1 MNTKNQPIAI
11 VGIGCKFPGS
21 SSSAEKFWEM
31 MMNETDAIIDV
42 PQDRWDS
49 KKYYSK
55 NDARSGKI
63 RAQQGGFLT
72 ENTFEFDSLFF
83 DMSPRESES
92 LDPQQRMLMEVAYEA
107 LENAGMT
114 LESVKGS
121 DTGVFV
127 GGFMLD
133 NLLIQTSS
141 KNKYHIDSHTI
152 SGVAMTMLSNRLS
165 YVFDLKGPSL
175 TIDTACSSSLIA
187 AHYACQSIWNG
198 ESSMAMV
205 GGVNYMLSPESSV
218 LMSKGKFLSKHSRCK
233 AFDKDAAGYVRGEGA
248 GIVILKPLADAI
260 KDNDRIYATIVGTGA
275 NQDGRTNGIT
285 VPNPDSQLE
294 LIRKI
299 YKENNIDRNKIHY
312 VEAHGTGTAVGD
324 PIEFKTL
331 NKALSEHGNRD
342 SKCLLGSVKTNIGH
356 LEAASGIAGL
366 IKTALCLN
374 NNKVPPNLHFKN
386 PNPALNYEESNLKIP
401 TSITSLPEGE
411 DSYASINSFGFGGAN
426 AHLVL
431 KQYNTSVAEI
441 NQNKIKKDQFLFPI
455 GAKSIPA
462 LKELASKYKEYI
474 LNNEDKFEQVL
485 SNVIYRRSNHQERL
499 TIFATSREDLIEKL
513 EAYEE
518 DILLKGVHQGSS
530 LDKKPKIV
538 FVYTG
543 MGPQWWKMGR
553 ELMETEPVFKNAIKE
568 CDAEFFAISSWSIYE
583 ELLKPEE
590 SSIIKETNVAQ
601 PANFVIQAALT
612 QLLAHYGVTPDAVV
626 GHSVGEVASVYASGA
641 LSLKEA
647 LIVSYYRS
655 KLQHLLTQGKGTML
669 AVGLSESVVLDSIS
683 SYEDVSIAAINGPT
697 SITISGNTD
706 SLNEL
711 HAKYNEMGVFN
722 QLLDVSVPYHSPIMK
737 LVKEQLL
744 DSLKTIRGNKSN
756 IALYSTV
763 TGHLIEGEQIDNNYW
778 YDNVREPV
786 LFSKSIETI
795 LKDEYKVFVE
805 VGPHPV
811 LKNSI
816 LECLNNRKDC
826 HILQTLNKR
835 EGEQINFFENLSKLY
850 TLGYPIAWNNW
861 IDKLPFIPLPTYPWQ
876 KKHLWR
882 ASMTLSQD
890 KFNGIN
896 SLSFREK
903 VNSPLNA
910 YVYELNEYLFPFLN
924 DHIVHGKV
932 VFPGAGYIGVAID
945 MFQHDISQKVPFML
959 ENIQFLQVLVID
971 EDEIQKLHISMHPQN
986 GKYSLQSKN
995 GYEEAY
1001 WTEVSS
1007 GKFAIGNFEEKT
1019 PVITIKDI
1027 MDRLDTIISETD
1039 VYDRLSESKLD
1050 YGHHFRCIKEIKQGK
1065 EELIATIKIHEEMVE
1080 SSQDYFIHPTLLD
1093 ACFQTTI
1100 ALVSKDVVPVS
1111 INKVQC
1117 YAKPKHE
1124 IFCHSVLKFADD
1136 NCIIADLTICNELG
1150 DVLMF
1155 LEGFKCKQL
1164 VKNESQTDEVLTK
1177 NLFET
1182 KWIKEER
1189 ILDYNEVPKDSLTY
1203 IFTND
1208 YVTNLPFQELLRGNK
1223 ISLELGSE
1231 YKELGENH
1239 HVISLGDKN
1248 GLSSIWNDDYKEVN
1262 IVLMPSVGF
1271 HPIENQLQM
1280 SEKCLHQIMPLFN
1293 IVKFL
1298 SQKKDIKIKLSI
1310 LTKTSQMAIE
1320 GDIISFLEDSALH
1333 GMGRLIVNEFSNCQ
1347 VQMIDIE
1354 DNLSREAA
1362 ENMWETVANIINN
1375 SHASF
1380 EEIAIRNGDIYHKKM
1395 VNLEIDEKNKLKII
1409 NFDSKSLKLKNPST
1423 PGFENLLF
1431 ENLQRRE
1438 PRPNE
1443 IEILVKNTL
1452 FSDFDCQKLDNKIT
1466 DELIEGTFAGK
1477 NLGCECSGTIVR
1489 VGSEVTNFKV
1499 GDSVLALASG
1509 TFQSFAVTSEHLAIK
1524 CPSNLNVAESG
1535 LLLSY
1540 LTAIYCLR
1548 DKAGLGKDDT
1558 ILIQNATDAIGLA
1571 AINYAKHVGAEI
1583 FATTNST
1590 DKSSLLQSLGVSHI
1604 YNSDNLDFPAQIKSV
1619 TNGKGVNVVLSSQSG
1634 EIAFQNFSCL
1644 APCGIYVDISKKDII
1659 SNTSIDMKFF
1669 NHNLSYIAVDID
1681 KMLIEKKEK
1690 IANLMKDLLNYLE
1703 TGVLSSLPVTVFSVN
1718 NIYEAFNQ
1726 IKYNKPLGNVVI
1738 DFSNQPVQVI
1748 NTNESSIKANETYLI
1763 TGGTRGL
1770 GLVIS
1775 KWLVEKGAKNLA
1787 LLSRSGLKTENA
1799 IVEVE
1804 KMKKKGVNVKVY
1816 TADIA
1821 MLDEVQQVF
1830 NSIKEDLPTLTGIFH
1845 GAMVLDD
1852 GYLLDMDEDRFR
1864 KVLQPK
1870 VDGAMHLH
1878 HLSQGMN
1885 LDNFVVFSSI
1895 SSLIGN
1901 IGQANYV
1908 AANAFLDAFAHWRKS
1923 MNLAVTTVNLGVL
1936 KESGVVSR
1944 NENIE
1949 KILEGTGIHGFT
1961 DKQVMQGI
1969 DFIIKEKPT
1978 QLGFFDLNWSVISK
1992 SFGKSGIALF
2002 SEIDKLH
2009 TDEELTLTEIQA
2021 TNREKI
2027 VNLDPTAQHEF
2038 IQTLLK
2044 EQLGKILRIPI
2055 ASIKSDKGIN
2065 LLGVDS
2071 ILTIEFMRMI
2081 KESLAVEIAPIE
2093 FLTGPSV
2100 RQLSSKIIENS
2111 FQIVSEELV

>member
-31 MMNETDAIIDV
+31 MMNETDTIVDV
-42 PQDRWDS
+42 PFDRWDS

-55 NDARSGKI
+55 NDARSAKI

-72 ENTFEFDSLFF
+72 ENAFEFDSLFF

-121 DTGVFV
+121 NTGVFV

-141 KNKYHIDSHTI
+141 KNRYHIDSHTI

-165 YVFDLKGPSL
+165 YIFDLKGPSL

-198 ESSMAMV
+198 ESSMALV
-205 GGVNYMLSPESSV
+205 GGVNFMLSPESSV

-248 GIVILKPLADAI
+248 GIVILKPLAEAI
-260 KDNDRIYATIVGTGA
+260 KDNDRVYATIVGTGA

-285 VPNPDSQLE
+285 VPNPDSQLQ

-331 NKALSEHGNRD
+331 NKALSEHGDRE

-374 NNKVPPNLHFKN
+374 NNKVPANLHFKN
-386 PNPALNYEESNLKIP
+386 PNPALDYEESNLKIP

-431 KQYNTSVAEI
+431 KQYNTNNTEEETK
-441 NQNKIKKDQFLFPI
+441 KIKKDEFLFPI
-455 GAKSIPA
+455 SAKSVSA
-462 LKELASKYKEYI
+462 LKELALKYKEYI
-474 LNNEDKFEQVL
+474 LENKDKFEQIL
-485 SNVIYRRSNHQERL
+485 SNAIYRKSNHQERL
-499 TIFATSREDLIEKL
+499 TIFATSKEDLIEKL

-530 LDKKPKIV
+530 IDKKPKMV

-553 ELMETEPVFKNAIKE
+553 ELMETEPVFKKAVKE
-568 CDAEFFAISSWSIYE
+568 CDAEFLAISGWSIYE
-583 ELLKPEE
+583 ELLKQEE

-612 QLLAHYGVTPDAVV
+612 QLLAYYGVTPDAVV

-641 LSLKEA
+641 LSLKDA

-655 KLQHLLTQGKGTML
+655 KLQHSITQGKGSML
-669 AVGLSESVVLDSIS
+669 AVGLSESVVRDSIS
-683 SYEDVSIAAINGPT
+683 PYEDVSIAAINGPT

-722 QLLDVSVPYHSPIMK
+722 QLLDVSVPYHSPLMK
-737 LVKEQLL
+737 LVKDQLL
-744 DSLKTIRGNKSN
+744 DSLKTIKGTKNN
-756 IALYSTV
+756 TALYSTV
-763 TGHLIEGEQIDNNYW
+763 TGDLIAGDQIDNNYW
-778 YDNVREPV
+778 YNNVREPV
-786 LFSKSIETI
+786 VFSKAIETI
-795 LKDEYKVFVE
+795 LKDEFTVFVE

-816 LECLNNRKDC
+816 LECLKNRKDC
-826 HILQTLNKR
+826 HILQTLHKR

-861 IDKLPFIPLPTYPWQ
+861 IDKLPFMQLPTYPWQ
-876 KKHLWR
+876 KKYLWR
-882 ASMTLSQD
+882 ESRELSQD
-890 KFNGIN
+890 QLNGVS

-903 VNSPLNA
+903 VNGPLAA
-910 YVYELNEYLFPFLN
+910 YVFELNEYLFPFLN

-945 MFQHDISQKVPFML
+945 MYQHEISQKVPFML
-959 ENIQFLQVLVID
+959 ENIKFLQVLIID

-986 GKYSLQSKN
+986 GKFSLQSKN
-995 GYEEAY
+995 GDDDAY

-1007 GKFAIGNFEEKT
+1007 GKFAVGNFEEKT
-1019 PVITIKDI
+1019 SVIAIKTIMK
-1027 MDRLDTIISETD
+1027 RLDTIISETE
-1039 VYDRLSESKLD
+1039 VYERLSESKLD
-1050 YGHHFRCIKEIKQGK
+1050 YGPHFRCIKEIKQGK
-1065 EELIATIKIHEEMVE
+1065 EELIATIKIHEDMAK
-1080 SSQDYFIHPTLLD
+1080 SSSDYFIHPTLLD

-1111 INKVQC
+1111 INKIHC
-1117 YAKPKHE
+1117 YEKAMHE
-1124 IFCHSVLKFADD
+1124 MFCHSVLKFADD
-1136 NCIIADLTICNELG
+1136 NCIIADLTICNESG

-1155 LEGFKCKQL
+1155 LEGLKCKQL
-1164 VKNESQTDEVLTK
+1164 VKNEFQSDEVLTNK
-1177 NLFET
+1177 LFET
-1182 KWIKEER
+1182 KWIQEEE
-1189 ILDYNEVPKDSLTY
+1189 ILNYNEVPKNSLTY

-1208 YVTNLPFQELLRGNK
+1208 YVPNLPLQELLIGNV
-1223 ISLELGSE
+1223 IIAELGSE

-1239 HVISLGDKN
+1239 HVIDLEDKN
-1248 GLSSIWNDDYKEVN
+1248 SLNHIWNTDYKEVN
-1262 IVLMPSVGF
+1262 IVLMPSVGSN
-1271 HPIENQLQM
+1271 PIENQLQM
-1280 SEKCLHQIMPLFN
+1280 SEKCLHQVMPLFN
-1293 IVKFL
+1293 IVRFL
-1298 SQKKDIKIKLSI
+1298 SKKIDTKIKLSI
-1310 LTKTSQMAIE
+1310 LTKASQMAIE
-1320 GDIISFLEDSALH
+1320 GDIISSLEDSALH

-1354 DNLSREAA
+1354 DNLSNEAT
-1362 ENMWETVANIINN
+1362 ENMWDTVAKIINN
-1375 SHASF
+1375 RNASY
-1380 EEIAIRNGDIYHKKM
+1380 EEIAIRSGYIYHKKM
-1395 VNLEIDEKNKLKII
+1395 VNIETDEKTKLKTVD
-1409 NFDSKSLKLKNPST
+1409 FEGKPLKLKT
-1423 PGFENLLF
+1423 PTTPRFENLLF
-1431 ENLQRRE
+1431 ENLQRQE
-1438 PRPNE
+1438 PKPNE
-1443 IEILVKNTL
+1443 IEISIKNTV

-1477 NLGCECSGTIVR
+1477 SLGYECAGTIVR
-1489 VGSEVTNFKV
+1489 IGSNVTKFKV
-1499 GDSVLALASG
+1499 GDKVLALAPG
-1509 TFQSFAVTSEHLAIK
+1509 TFQSFVLTSEHLALK

-1535 LLLSY
+1535 VLMSY

-1558 ILIQNATDAIGLA
+1558 ILIHNATDGIGLA

-1583 FATTNST
+1583 FATTNSVENN
-1590 DKSSLLQSLGVSHI
+1590 SFLQSLGVSHI
-1604 YNSDNLDFPAQIKSV
+1604 YNSDNLDFPTQIKSV
-1619 TNGKGVNVVLSSQSG
+1619 TNGKGVNVVLSSQFG
-1634 EIAFQNFSCL
+1634 EIAFQNFSSL
-1644 APCGIYVDISKKDII
+1644 APYGIYVDISKKDII
-1659 SNTSIDMKFF
+1659 SNTSMDMKFF

-1681 KMLIEKKEK
+1681 KILIEKKEK
-1690 IANLMKDLLNYLE
+1690 ITKLMKDLLDYLE
-1703 TGVLSSLPVTVFSVN
+1703 TGVLASLPVSVFSIN

-1726 IKYNKPLGNVVI
+1726 IKYNKPAGNVVI
-1738 DFSNQPVQVI
+1738 DFSNQLVEVI
-1748 NTNESSIKANETYLI
+1748 NANEGNIKADGTYLI

-1775 KWLVEKGAKNLA
+1775 KWLVENGAKNIA

-1816 TADIA
+1816 AADIA
-1821 MLDEVQQVF
+1821 NFDEVQQVF
-1830 NSIKEDLPTLTGIFH
+1830 NRIKEDLPTLTGIFH

-1852 GYLLDMDEDRFR
+1852 GYLLDMDEDRFM
-1864 KVLQPK
+1864 KVLKPK

-1878 HLSQGMN
+1878 YLSQGIN

-1923 MNLAVTTVNLGVL
+1923 MNLAVTTINLGVL

-1949 KILEGTGIHGFT
+1949 KILEGTGIYGFT
-1961 DKQVMQGI
+1961 DMQVMQGI

-1978 QLGFFDLNWSVISK
+1978 QIGFFDLNWSVISK
-1992 SFGKSGIALF
+1992 SFGKSGVALF
-2002 SEIDKLH
+2002 SEIDKLN
-2009 TDEELTLTEIQA
+2009 TDEKQTLTEIQT
-2021 TNREKI
+2021 TNREKLA
-2027 VNLDPTAQHEF
+2027 NLDPTAQHEF
-2038 IQTLLK
+2038 ILTLLK
-2044 EQLGKILRIPI
+2044 EQLGKILRLPI
-2055 ASIKSDKGIN
+2055 ANIKSDKGIN

-2100 RQLSSKIIENS
+2100 RQLSTKIIENS
-2111 FQIVSEELV
+2111 FQILSEELV